1 MKILCLVVTL
11 SFLAAEAASVP
22 QKTQP
27 SPSARKLN
35 YPRPHKKRFFKRQ
48 NKVYKP
54 TNHLKV
60 FSKMR
65 QRGMGKKILYTR
77 KDRAYRAILK
87 PRNLKAEEVSPHRP
101 IMKKIMLKNS
111 AIDKIVEQ
119 AEAEAKNHRKLKSTP
134 AKKQPAEKEDSL
146 VETKP
151 KKEEKPE
158 QKKEATAMKKTR
170 KLSSRSNR
178 KNNSAPI
185 TSHRPK
191 KIDFSRKARIEAN
204 KHFQEPLRFPSKG
217 KFRKLAKKGPEKS
230 SDLAQPAQDGSIE
243 LQKDPKIEVDTEAM
257 KKDLGII

>member
-1 MKILCLVVTL
+1 MKLLCLVITL
-11 SFLAAEAASVP
+11 SLLAAEAASTP
-22 QKTQP
+22 QKAQP
-27 SPSARKLN
+27 SPSARQLK
-35 YPRPHKKRFFKRQ
+35 YPRPLKKRSFKRQ
-48 NKVYKP
+48 NKAYKP

-77 KDRAYRAILK
+77 KDRAYKAILK
-87 PRNLKAEEVSPHRP
+87 PRNLKAEEVPSHRS
-101 IMKKIMLKNS
+101 IMKKVMLKNS

-119 AEAEAKNHRKLKSTP
+119 AEAEARSHRKLKSTS
-134 AKKQPAEKEDSL
+134 ANKKPAENENSL

-151 KKEEKPE
+151 KEEERPE
-158 QKKEATAMKKTR
+158 ELKEASPMRKTR

-178 KNNSAPI
+178 RSNSAQI
-185 TSHRPK
+185 SSRKPK
-191 KIDFSRKARIEAN
+191 KVDFSRKARIEAN
-204 KHFQEPLRFPSKG
+204 RHFEEPLRSPSKG
-217 KFRKLAKKGPEKS
+217 KFRKLAKKGQEKS